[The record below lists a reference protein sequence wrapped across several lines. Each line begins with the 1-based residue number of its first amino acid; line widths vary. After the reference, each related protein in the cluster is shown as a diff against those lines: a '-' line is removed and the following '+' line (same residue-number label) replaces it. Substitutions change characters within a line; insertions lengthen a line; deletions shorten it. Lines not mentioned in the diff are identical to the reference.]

1 MIQKKIKLG
10 QHACLKNPY
19 YFNHSM
25 VTLTNEYEREVIN
38 TGPQESKKKIVE
50 YSFSRI
56 SKNV

>member
-10 QHACLKNPY
+10 QHACLKNRY

-38 TGPQESKKKIVE
+38 TGPQESKKK
-50 YSFSRI
+50 
-56 SKNV
+56 